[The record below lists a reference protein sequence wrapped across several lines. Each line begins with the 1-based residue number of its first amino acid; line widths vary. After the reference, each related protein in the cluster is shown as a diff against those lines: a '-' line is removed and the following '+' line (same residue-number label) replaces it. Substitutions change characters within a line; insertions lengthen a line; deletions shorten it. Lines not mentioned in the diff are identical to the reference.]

1 MVWVPISSSLSNPRG
16 SFELMVAMVHPWNEQ
31 CNGWNCD
38 KSNDARHAFSGRD
51 ILRHRPERGV
61 PSKTKPGGNSPPG
74 SATLSPRRQP
84 GRIRIESMTAYAD
97 PLSLST
103 HADQALLYRSSAA
116 LRMLRLM
123 QSWAANHLVEP
134 GRGIVWIARG
144 WLQKQMGVSRS
155 QYFRALAR
163 LRSAGWIV
171 ASTVADET
179 GHERPG
185 YRVAL
190 QSSDGFATAMRPR
203 CDLDATA
210 MRPKCDSPTLKL
222 IEENMNEGK
231 AVMSRYPRQSNL
243 PGSEF
248 QQQAR
253 AHLISENRSGSEN
266 EPGTENNPGKC
277 RPRRDPRLNEVASRV
292 DEYERARYIQ
302 HPRCVRPKRDTPEA
316 HQISVEAITRALERV
331 VESKVYDTLETIETR
346 FRAVVE
352 LNWDA
357 ADRKAETW
365 DWWTGSAMWAPISLD
380 RVLGWLD
387 EQRNWIYLERAD
399 GRSELPSR
407 ADDTGLMPDDIGQ
420 LSPADQQRAY
430 DEAHGIE
437 SAPKWPDTPAVEW
450 APTKTAEQVLADVP
464 AMMADEAV
472 RFDAIQRRRSSSH
485 SSWNRETG
493 EITDHPDFGAAVDGF
508 AQAVANHVRIPKHIL
523 MNDAPGDIARESEL
537 AGIRDRKVAYLRST
551 TPEERAEDAKAGRQP
566 WEVG

>member
-1 MVWVPISSSLSNPRG
+1 
-16 SFELMVAMVHPWNEQ
+16 
-31 CNGWNCD
+31 
-38 KSNDARHAFSGRD
+38 
-51 ILRHRPERGV
+51 
-61 PSKTKPGGNSPPG
+61 
-74 SATLSPRRQP
+74 
-84 GRIRIESMTAYAD
+84 MTAYAD

-103 HADQALLYRSSAA
+103 YADQALLYRSSAA

-134 GRGIVWIARG
+134 GRGVVWIARG

-163 LRSAGWIV
+163 LRSSGWIV

-190 QSSDGFATAMRPR
+190 QSSDGFAIAMRPT
-203 CDLDATA
+203 CDRDATQ
-210 MRPKCDSPTLKL
+210 MRPRCDSPTLKL

-231 AVMSRYPRQSNL
+231 AAMTRDPRQSNL
-243 PGSEF
+243 PGAQF
-248 QQQAR
+248 QQPAEQD
-253 AHLISENRSGSEN
+253 SGTTTTTTT
-266 EPGTENNPGKC
+266 GRK
-277 RPRRDPRLNEVASRV
+277 RRDSRLNEVAARV

-302 HPRCVRPKRDTPEA
+302 HPRCVRPKRDTPGA

-331 VESKVYDTLETIETR
+331 VESKAYDTLQAIETR

-387 EQRNWIYLERAD
+387 ERRNWIYIERAD

-407 ADDTGLMPDDIGQ
+407 PNETGLMPDDIGQ

-437 SAPKWPDTPAVEW
+437 TQVGTWEGKSSDQIIADISGM
-450 APTKTAEQVLADVP
+450 AEQLREMAPPFTGDLERVTQQVMRTARETGADPMAVARVYLNGTHELKVVVP
-464 AMMADEAV
+464 EIKIDP
-472 RFDAIQRRRSSSH
+472 IQRPRSNSH

-493 EITDHPDFGAAVDGF
+493 EITDHPDFNAVMDGVAAELTAHF
-508 AQAVANHVRIPKHIL
+508 QMPKSL
-523 MNDAPGDIARESEL
+523 MLGTVPGGITSESEL
-537 AGIRDRKVAYLRST
+537 AAIRDRKVAYLKST
-551 TPEERAEDAKAGRQP
+551 TPEERAADAKAGRQP
-566 WEVG
+566 WEVE